1 MRRGEI
7 WWASMRS
14 PKGSGP
20 AYRRPVLVVQS
31 DDFNESRIQTVVVAI
46 ITSNIS
52 LAAAPG
58 NVLCKKRQTRL
69 SRDSVVNVSQLYT
82 IDKQFLTERVGTLSP
97 ILMREVEDGLR
108 LVLKLNH

>member
-14 PKGSGP
+14 PKGSEPG
-20 AYRRPVLVVQS
+20 YRRPVLVIQS
-31 DDFNESRIQTVVVAI
+31 NEFNESRIQTVIVAV
-46 ITSNIS
+46 ITSNLN

-69 SRDSVVNVSQLYT
+69 SRDSAVNISQLYT
-82 IDKQFLTERVGTLSP
+82 IDKQFLTERIGTLSP
-97 ILMREVEDGLR
+97 TLLKEVENGLR
-108 LVLKLNH
+108 LVLSL